1 MSGRPPAPAAWLT
14 PSPRT
19 RHPLRIAVLATS
31 RYPIRQPFAGGLEA
45 LVWQLVDRLRDRG
58 HDVTLFAAEGSDE
71 VDPDYAF
78 PAGGWDPS
86 PVARGDRSMPAAAFM
101 RDHHAYLRVLMA
113 LSGPLAER
121 FDVIHN
127 HALHHLPVAMAPLLP
142 APMLTTLHTPPT
154 PWLESAIAATPGHV
168 SRHARF
174 AAVSG
179 FVAWQWSDLLPLPG
193 PDVVLNGVD
202 LTAWPAG
209 PGGGAFLAWSG
220 RIVPEKAP
228 HLAIEAAQRAGMLL
242 VISGPISDP
251 EYFYEAV
258 RPRLGRTAEYAGH
271 LSVPE
276 LAQLVGA
283 AAAVLVTP
291 RWDEPYGLVGAEALA
306 CGTPV
311 VAFRRGG
318 LPEVL
323 GDAEVGCLVAPDDVE
338 AMAAAVPTVL
348 ALDRRAVRA
357 YAERYL
363 SLDRMVSRY
372 ERHYHRM
379 TTGAA
384 VGADRTA

>member
-1 MSGRPPAPAAWLT
+1 M
-14 PSPRT
+14 
-19 RHPLRIAVLATS
+19 LATS

-209 PGGGAFLAWSG
+209 PGGGDLLAWSG

-228 HLAIEAAQRAGMLL
+228 HLAIEAAQRAGMPL